1 MKNSGIRISLIY
13 KGKNLQMV
21 LEHKRKFSISTYT
34 DLNSL
39 NTLDFLIFHCHKI
52 WLFWFHRLSTG
63 QQGSECSVCA
73 RCCVSSA
80 LFEFCQ
86 PKQIFALIASDFVY
100 AESLRSVKANAS
112 RGKVEILDITSKSQ
126 LLSRRFELINW
137 AFGLYLLS
145 FAETRSKN
153 NSHIKRCD
161 GKLFVSLS
169 TFCCLTRPWLN
180 SVSGWTNPA
189 QQIFGKILSNS
200 WIKYFSH
207 GRRPCEW
214 WSKAWRSSGFKF

>member
-1 MKNSGIRISLIY
+1 MFWRKTPVFIRISLIF

-34 DLNSL
+34 DLISL
-39 NTLDFLIFHCHKI
+39 NTLDFLIFLCHKI

-112 RGKVEILDITSKSQ
+112 RGKVEILDIASN
-126 LLSRRFELINW
+126 LSYW
-137 AFGLYLLS
+137 AGDL
-145 FAETRSKN
+145 A
-153 NSHIKRCD
+153 C
-161 GKLFVSLS
+161 
-169 TFCCLTRPWLN
+169 
-180 SVSGWTNPA
+180 
-189 QQIFGKILSNS
+189 
-200 WIKYFSH
+200 
-207 GRRPCEW
+207 
-214 WSKAWRSSGFKF
+214 